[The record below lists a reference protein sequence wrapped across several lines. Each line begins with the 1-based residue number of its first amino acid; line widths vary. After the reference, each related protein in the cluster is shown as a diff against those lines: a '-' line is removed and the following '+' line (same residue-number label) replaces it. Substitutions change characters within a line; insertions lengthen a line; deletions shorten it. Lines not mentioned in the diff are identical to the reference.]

1 MNFAF
6 RTISL
11 AIIGAIVLFS
21 PLTAKAEASGFHT
34 GAGTFVKALANDA
47 ITNLTGNALTDLQ
60 RQEKLRGILKSYFDV
75 KSIGKWVL
83 GRHWRKASA
92 AERSEYLGLFEDL
105 IVKTYAVRFKSY
117 SNEKIKLTGTA
128 SRGQTAI
135 VKSVIERGSQQ
146 PVRVDWRVTY
156 PDGQYKI
163 FDVVIEGV
171 SMIQT
176 QRSEFSSVI
185 RRNGGR
191 VSGLIAT
198 LKNRSRSAAGKQT
211 SN

>member
-1 MNFAF
+1 MCI
-6 RTISL
+6 RDR
-11 AIIGAIVLFS
+11 
-21 PLTAKAEASGFHT
+21 AS
-34 GAGTFVKALANDA
+34 V
-47 ITNLTGNALTDLQ
+47 
-60 RQEKLRGILKSYFDV
+60 
-75 KSIGKWVL
+75 
-83 GRHWRKASA
+83 

-105 IVKTYAVRFKSY
+105 IVNTYAIRFKSY

-163 FDVVIEGV
+163 FDIVIEGV

-191 VSGLIAT
+191 VAGLIAT
-198 LKNRSRSAAGKQT
+198 LKNRSRGAA

>member
-1 MNFAF
+1 MKSAF
-6 RTISL
+6 RTIYL
-11 AIIGAIVLFS
+11 AIIGTIVLFS
-21 PLTAKAEASGFHT
+21 PITAKAEANGFHK
-34 GAGTFVKALANDA
+34 GAGTFVMALANDA

-75 KSIGKWVL
+75 NSIGKWVL
-83 GRHWRKASA
+83 GRHWRKASV

-105 IVKTYAVRFKSY
+105 IVNTYAIRFKSY

-191 VSGLIAT
+191 VSGLITT
-198 LKNRSRSAAGKQT
+198 LKNRSRSRAR
-211 SN
+211 N

>member
-11 AIIGAIVLFS
+11 SVIGAIVLFS
-21 PLTAKAEASGFHT
+21 PLTAVSETSGFHK
-34 GAGTFVKALANDA
+34 GAGTFVRALANDA

-75 KSIGKWVL
+75 NSIGKWAL

-105 IVKTYAVRFKSY
+105 IVNTYAVRFKSY

-185 RRNGGR
+185 RRNGGS

-198 LKNRSRSAAGKQT
+198 LKNRARSATG
-211 SN
+211 N

>member
-1 MNFAF
+1 MKFAF
-6 RTISL
+6 RTIYL
-11 AIIGAIVLFS
+11 AIIWTIVSFS
-21 PLTAKAEASGFHT
+21 PITAKAEANEFNK
-34 GAGTFVKALANDA
+34 GAGTFVMALANDA
-47 ITNLTGNALTDLQ
+47 ITNLTANALTDLQ
-60 RQEKLRGILKSYFDV
+60 RQERLRSILKSYFDV
-75 KSIGKWVL
+75 NSIGKWVM

-92 AERSEYLGLFEDL
+92 AERIEYLGLFEDL
-105 IVKTYAVRFKSY
+105 IVNTYAIRFKSY
-117 SNEKIKLTGTA
+117 ANEKIKLTGIT

-163 FDVVIEGV
+163 FDIVIEGV

-198 LKNRSRSAAGKQT
+198 LKNRSRSASG
-211 SN
+211 N

>member
-1 MNFAF
+1 MKFAF
-6 RTISL
+6 RTIYL
-11 AIIGAIVLFS
+11 AIIGTIVLFS
-21 PLTAKAEASGFHT
+21 PITAKAEVNGFHK
-34 GAGTFVKALANDA
+34 GASTFVMALANDV
-47 ITNLTGNALTDLQ
+47 ITNLTGNTLTDLQ

-75 KSIGKWVL
+75 NSIGKWVL

-92 AERSEYLGLFEDL
+92 AERLEYLGLFEDL
-105 IVKTYAVRFKSY
+105 IVNTYAIRFKSY

-135 VKSVIERGSQQ
+135 VKSVIERGSKQ

-163 FDVVIEGV
+163 FDIVIEGV

-191 VSGLIAT
+191 VAGLIAT
-198 LKNRSRSAAGKQT
+198 LKNRSRGASG
-211 SN
+211 N

>member
-21 PLTAKAEASGFHT
+21 PLTTKAEASGFHT
-34 GAGTFVKALANDA
+34 GAGTFVKTLADDA
-47 ITNLTGNALTDLQ
+47 ITNLTGNALTDTQ
-60 RQEKLRGILKSYFDV
+60 RQEKLRSILRSYFDV
-75 KSIGKWVL
+75 SSIGKWVL
-83 GRHWRKASA
+83 GRHWRKANA
-92 AERSEYLGLFEDL
+92 AERTEYLGLFEDL
-105 IVKTYAVRFKSY
+105 IVNTYALRFKSY

-128 SRGQTAI
+128 SRGQTAV
-135 VKSVIERGSQQ
+135 VKSVIQREGQQ

-185 RRNGGR
+185 RRNGGN

-198 LKNRSRSAAGKQT
+198 LKNRSGSAS

>member
-1 MNFAF
+1 MKFAF

-11 AIIGAIVLFS
+11 ALIGTIVLLS
-21 PLTAKAEASGFHT
+21 PLTAKSEANEFHR
-34 GAGTFVKALANDA
+34 GAGTFVRALADEA

-117 SNEKIKLTGTA
+117 SNEKIKLTGTV

-146 PVRVDWRVTY
+146 PVRVDWRGTY

-198 LKNRSRSAAGKQT
+198 LKNRSRSAAGNQT

>member
-1 MNFAF
+1 MKFAF
-6 RTISL
+6 RTIYL
-11 AIIGAIVLFS
+11 ALIGTIVLFS
-21 PLTAKAEASGFHT
+21 PITAKAEANGFHK
-34 GAGTFVKALANDA
+34 GASTFVMALANDA

-75 KSIGKWVL
+75 NSIGKWVL

-105 IVKTYAVRFKSY
+105 IVNTYAIRFKSY

-163 FDVVIEGV
+163 FDIVIEGV

-191 VSGLIAT
+191 VSGLITT
-198 LKNRSRSAAGKQT
+198 LKNRSRGRAR
-211 SN
+211 N

>member
-1 MNFAF
+1 MKFAF
-6 RTISL
+6 RTIYL
-11 AIIGAIVLFS
+11 AFIGTIVLFS
-21 PLTAKAEASGFHT
+21 PITAKAEANAFHK
-34 GAGTFVKALANDA
+34 GASTFVMALANDA

-75 KSIGKWVL
+75 NSIGKWVL

-92 AERSEYLGLFEDL
+92 AERLEYLGLFEDL
-105 IVKTYAVRFKSY
+105 IVNTYAIRFKSY

-135 VKSVIERGSQQ
+135 VKSVIERGSKQ

-163 FDVVIEGV
+163 F
-171 SMIQT
+171 
-176 QRSEFSSVI
+176 
-185 RRNGGR
+185 
-191 VSGLIAT
+191 LILGKLVTKKCT
-198 LKNRSRSAAGKQT
+198 LAPKPPPISKKLEIFGCLFLKKLILKKLK
-211 SN
+211 

>member
-1 MNFAF
+1 MKSAF
-6 RTISL
+6 WTISL
-11 AIIGAIVLFS
+11 VAIGTIILFS
-21 PLTAKAEASGFHT
+21 PLSAKAEANGFHK
-34 GAGTFVKALANDA
+34 GAGTFVKTLADDA
-47 ITNLTGNALTDLQ
+47 ITNLTGNALTDTQ
-60 RQEKLRGILKSYFDV
+60 RQEKLRSILRSYFDV
-75 KSIGKWVL
+75 SSIGKWVL
-83 GRHWRKASA
+83 GRHWRKANA
-92 AERSEYLGLFEDL
+92 AERTEYLGLFEDL
-105 IVKTYAVRFKSY
+105 IVNTYALRFKSY

-135 VKSVIERGSQQ
+135 VKSVIQREGQQ

-185 RRNGGR
+185 RRNGGN

-198 LKNRSRSAAGKQT
+198 LKNRSGSAS